1 MYMMKNCKHSR
12 IDKQNA
18 LKCIITITWKWFVA
32 HWLWLGG
39 NGRTAVTK
47 LVWWASNPTQSIQRR
62 GGWKPGYHWQVTWA
76 LWNRKLW
83 WRWNGVRT
91 QMIPIANMMQGR
103 IQTVS
108 LRGEMSVIF
117 GSQFSVGS
125 QMSFRI
131 VKNHGEKGYFRRF

>member
-1 MYMMKNCKHSR
+1 
-12 IDKQNA
+12 
-18 LKCIITITWKWFVA
+18 
-32 HWLWLGG
+32 
-39 NGRTAVTK
+39 
-47 LVWWASNPTQSIQRR
+47 
-62 GGWKPGYHWQVTWA
+62 
-76 LWNRKLW
+76 
-83 WRWNGVRT
+83 
-91 QMIPIANMMQGR
+91 MIPIANMMQGR